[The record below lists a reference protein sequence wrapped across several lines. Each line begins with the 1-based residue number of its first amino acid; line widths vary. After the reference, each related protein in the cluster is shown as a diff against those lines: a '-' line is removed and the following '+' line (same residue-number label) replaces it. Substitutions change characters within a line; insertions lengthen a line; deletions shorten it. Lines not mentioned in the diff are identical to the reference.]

1 MKQKDIVLIA
11 GVVFFSGLISYFL
24 SNLLFASPS
33 DRSQKVEVVE
43 PISAEFTLPDSRYF
57 NSESVNPTQQIQ
69 IQDNS
74 NQQPFNK
81 PSGQ

>member
-1 MKQKDIVLIA
+1 MKHKDMILIA
-11 GVVFFSGLISYFL
+11 GVVFISAIISYFL

-33 DRSQKVEVVE
+33 DRTEKVEVVE

-57 NSESVNPTQQIQ
+57 NSQSINPTQQIQ
-69 IQDNS
+69 IQENS

-81 PSGQ
+81 STGQ